1 MRIEQDRGYF
11 IVLPSV
17 FHHRGFAN
25 RAILAIPSAIFRG
38 TANITYSSSPFRYER
53 RSHHPRF
60 SLRIVQS
67 KGMCML
73 WNMYYS
79 LHFTSPP
86 RRKRG
91 AAPAIAAY
99 VDIPYAHWI
108 LCEEIGRGRLFRVLQ
123 EEGRGK
129 ELSFRSSITP
139 DRRVNGGRKIVLTFT
154 VESIDREGRERI
166 SISVI

>member
-1 MRIEQDRGYF
+1 MSVGVIIPDSLLEQCNRRGCVCCG
-11 IVLPSV
+11 I
-17 FHHRGFAN
+17 
-25 RAILAIPSAIFRG
+25 
-38 TANITYSSSPFRYER
+38 
-53 RSHHPRF
+53 
-60 SLRIVQS
+60 
-67 KGMCML
+67 C
-73 WNMYYS
+73 
-79 LHFTSPP
+79 

-91 AAPAIAAY
+91 AAPAIAVY

-129 ELSFRSSITP
+129 KLSFRSSITP